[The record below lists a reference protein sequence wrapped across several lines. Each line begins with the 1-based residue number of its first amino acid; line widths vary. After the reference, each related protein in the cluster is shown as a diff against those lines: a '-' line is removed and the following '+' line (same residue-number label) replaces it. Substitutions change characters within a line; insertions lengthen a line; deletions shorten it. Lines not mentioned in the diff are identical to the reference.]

1 MCIPV
6 AIGCGS
12 DACMH
17 SLTQAT
23 ATILGAIVA
32 MATISL
38 DLTAI
43 ALFVAPV
50 IGGLSAAAKGVVNR
64 MEDQARDVAV
74 RAAGV
79 STEAFT
85 AAKTVKVFGMEK
97 TFATEFRTELGEAVR
112 LSIRSKV
119 WRQVWKTSVI
129 VAAVAAVTVALRRGA
144 AAVRDGDLDPGEL
157 LSFTLYAIA
166 FGDAASDLSV
176 AHARLIA
183 SAVRATGAVRVLN
196 EQARHV
202 ALIESVEQASSTCHH
217 GDSEISV
224 MSGNDGPDT
233 ITSKSVGD
241 ENGSSGGN
249 DIVGGRDECV
259 SPGRVRRGGVRTRN
273 RRNASEATW
282 SSDKVVATKEAC
294 STNTTN
300 HHRTV
305 PDALAVA
312 CRIDFIDVQFAYA
325 GATHNALD
333 GVSLTLPA
341 GKTTA
346 VVG

>member
-1 MCIPV
+1 MCV
-6 AIGCGS
+6 CV
-12 DACMH
+12 C

-50 IGGLSAAAKGVVNR
+50 IGGLSAAAKGIVNR
-64 MEDQARDVAV
+64 MEDQARNVAV
-74 RAAGV
+74 CAAGI

-85 AAKTVKVFGMEK
+85 AAKTVKVFGMEE
-97 TFATEFRTELGEAVR
+97 TFAREFRTELGEAVR

-176 AHARLIA
+176 AHARLVA
-183 SAVRATGAVRVLN
+183 SAARATDAVRVLN

-202 ALIESVEQASSTCHH
+202 ALIEPVGQASPTCNH
-217 GDSEISV
+217 DDPEIST
-224 MSGNDGPDT
+224 MSRTGGPDT
-233 ITSKSVGD
+233 TADKRVGD
-241 ENGSSGGN
+241 DGESNGGN
-249 DIVGGRDECV
+249 NNVVVGQGGRV
-259 SPGRVRRGGVRTRN
+259 SPGRVRRDGMRTRN
-273 RRNASEATW
+273 RRNGGEDTQST
-282 SSDKVVATKEAC
+282 DKVVATHAT
-294 STNTTN
+294 S

-305 PDALAVA
+305 PGELAVA
-312 CRIDFIDVQFAYA
+312 CRIEFIGVEFAYA
-325 GATHNALD
+325 GAVHNALD